1 MDISTPPDFG
11 ELQRF
16 LFDLRNAGSK
26 FSLER
31 IRKISQALGNPE
43 KNYPKIHIAGTNGKG
58 STCAMLESICRAS
71 GMKTGMYTSPHLL
84 YLGERIQIDRVPVGK
99 TRLMELLD
107 RVLKVCDRL
116 FSRADMAEYPSF
128 FEVMTAA
135 AFLHFAEEKVD
146 VGIIEVGLGGR
157 LDSTNIITPNI
168 SVITTIGLDH
178 TQYLGNTIAEIA
190 AEKAGIIK
198 KSVPVVAGFL
208 QAEAF
213 AAIESAA
220 RRADARLYSAGDF
233 FKDESEMPKCALEG
247 AYQRRNAAVASL
259 CARVLASGG
268 GPFKGLESFI
278 PTGLE
283 RVSWAARWQKIPLKN
298 NATLILD
305 ASHNPEGAEALRE
318 NLQAL
323 KETGIAPI
331 VTVGVLGRERAKALL
346 SVIAEYAKKIVFLV
360 PDQPRALS
368 FEELEA
374 LTPKGVPTMRAK
386 VQDVYSNGKC
396 LLAEDGDVVVSTGSI
411 YLAGE
416 VLSSLYS
423 EPKDSMSDLI

>member
-31 IRKISQALGNPE
+31 IRKISQALGSPE

-84 YLGERIQIDRVPVGK
+84 YLGERIQIDRAPVGK
-99 TRLMELLD
+99 ARLMELLG

-268 GPFKGLESFI
+268 GPFEGLEAFI

-283 RVSWAARWQKIPLKN
+283 RVSWAARWQKIPLEN
-298 NATLILD
+298 NATLIMD

-323 KETGIAPI
+323 KESGIAPI

-374 LTPKGVPTMRAK
+374 LTPKGVSTMRAK

>member
-31 IRKISQALGNPE
+31 IRKISQALGSPE

-99 TRLMELLD
+99 TRLMELLG

-220 RRADARLYSAGDF
+220 RRANARLYSAGDF

-259 CARVLASGG
+259 CARVLAAGG
-268 GPFKGLESFI
+268 GPFKGLEAFI

-283 RVSWAARWQKIPLKN
+283 RVSWAARWQKIPLEN

-323 KETGIAPI
+323 KESGIAPI

-374 LTPKGVPTMRAK
+374 LTPKGVSTMRAK
-386 VQDVYSNGKC
+386 VQEVYSNGKC

>member
-31 IRKISQALGNPE
+31 IRKISQALGSPE

-99 TRLMELLD
+99 TRLMELLG

-278 PTGLE
+278 PTGLA

-323 KETGIAPI
+323 KESGVAPI

-386 VQDVYSNGKC
+386 VQEVYSNGKC

>member
-43 KNYPKIHIAGTNGKG
+43 KKYPKIHIAGTNGKG
-58 STCAMLESICRAS
+58 STCAMLESICRES

-84 YLGERIQIDRVPVGK
+84 YLGERIQINRVPVGK
-99 TRLMELLD
+99 TRLMELLG
-107 RVLKVCDRL
+107 RVLKVCDCL
-116 FSRADMAEYPSF
+116 FSRADMADYPSF

-208 QAEAF
+208 PEEAF
-213 AAIESAA
+213 AAIESAV
-220 RRADARLYSAGDF
+220 RRANTRLYSAGDF

-268 GPFKGLESFI
+268 GPFEGLEAFI
-278 PTGLE
+278 STGLE

-323 KETGIAPI
+323 KESGIAPI

-386 VQDVYSNGKC
+386 VQNVYSNGKC
-396 LLAEDGDVVVSTGSI
+396 LVAEDGDVVVSTGSI

>member
-31 IRKISQALGNPE
+31 IRKISQALGSPE

-268 GPFKGLESFI
+268 GPFEGLEAFI
-278 PTGLE
+278 STGLE

-323 KETGIAPI
+323 KESGVAPI

-374 LTPKGVPTMRAK
+374 LTPKGVSTMRAK
-386 VQDVYSNGKC
+386 VQEVYSNGKC